1 MATYLSDEWHDMAR
15 GLADLL
21 PEREGVTIRIAFVVA
36 GAPGGDRKYYQIVE
50 NGRLLAQA
58 NGTIDDADVTLTVS
72 WPDSIAMHTGELD
85 PNVAMMQGRA
95 KIAGNMGRVIA
106 ALPLSASPEYAVLQ
120 EKIRSHTEFP

>member
-1 MATYLSDEWHDMAR
+1 MALYLSDEWHSIALE
-15 GLADLL
+15 LADVL
-21 PEREGVTIRIAFVVA
+21 PEREGVSIRIAFVVS

-58 NGTIDDADVTLTVS
+58 NGTITDADVTLTVS
-72 WPDSIAMHTGELD
+72 WADSIAMHTGQLD

-106 ALPLSASPEYAVLQ
+106 ALPLSTSAEYAVLQ
-120 EKIRSHTEFP
+120 EKIRAHTELP